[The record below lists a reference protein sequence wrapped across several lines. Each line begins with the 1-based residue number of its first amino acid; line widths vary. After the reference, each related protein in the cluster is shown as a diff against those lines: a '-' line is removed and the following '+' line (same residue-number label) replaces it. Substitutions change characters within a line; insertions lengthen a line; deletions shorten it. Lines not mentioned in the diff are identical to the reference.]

1 MEKLIKSAT
10 VLDPHLIKKDFPVF
24 KRRVNGKPLI
34 YLDNAATSQKPE
46 SVINS
51 IDNYYRNH
59 NSNIHRG
66 VHTLSYE
73 STVMY
78 EDAHKKVAEL
88 IGAEDWRNI
97 IFTRNATESINLLA
111 YGWGLHN
118 LKEGDE
124 VLITIMEHHSNIVP
138 WQMLRDL
145 KGIKINVLG

>member
-66 VHTLSYE
+66 VHTL
-73 STVMY
+73 VM
-78 EDAHKKVAEL
+78 
-88 IGAEDWRNI
+88 N
-97 IFTRNATESINLLA
+97 
-111 YGWGLHN
+111 
-118 LKEGDE
+118 
-124 VLITIMEHHSNIVP
+124 P
-138 WQMLRDL
+138 P
-145 KGIKINVLG
+145 